1 MADTVATAPTQPRL
15 LLIED
20 DPQLGPLMA
29 QVLAEVY
36 DVTLCADGGEAFDIA
51 MEQSFDAMVV
61 DRRLP
66 TVDGLTLVESLRR
79 AGSQV
84 PMLILTAM
92 GTVQDKVR
100 GLDAGAADYLVK
112 PFEFDELFARLR
124 AIRRVTNGEG
134 PFIRIGEWE
143 FYPDSRA
150 VYSPYDGRTI
160 LTERESAL
168 LRLLATNP
176 QQTFTRAAILRAV
189 FSSDD
194 TPGTVDTYVHYL
206 RKKTEPSIVQTIH
219 GRGYRLGLV

>member
-1 MADTVATAPTQPRL
+1 
-15 LLIED
+15 
-20 DPQLGPLMA
+20 
-29 QVLAEVY
+29 
-36 DVTLCADGGEAFDIA
+36 
-51 MEQSFDAMVV
+51 
-61 DRRLP
+61 
-66 TVDGLTLVESLRR
+66 
-79 AGSQV
+79 
-84 PMLILTAM
+84 MLILTAM

-134 PFIRIGEWE
+134 PFVRIGEWE